1 MVQKRKIKDKW
12 VWDLEDPQTKEYV
25 HEQKRKKSQL
35 DANVYKVAI
44 GTFFNWDTS
53 MQNLIAKAC
62 VALGF
67 SELLKDV
74 IAYCYIDYVTYV
86 SETSELVLHIKVQP
100 FFKHLKED
108 LYKRSGLYPETVFI
122 FSFITHFKG

>member
-1 MVQKRKIKDKW
+1 METKTKYDQHGNPIKY
-12 VWDLEDPQTKEYV
+12 ES
-25 HEQKRKKSQL
+25 SQV
-35 DANVYKVAI
+35 DANVYRISI

-62 VALGF
+62 VAQGKR
-67 SELLKDV
+67 ELLKDV
-74 IAYCYIDYVTYV
+74 IAYCFIDYVTYV

-108 LYKRSGLYPETVFI
+108 LYKRSGLYPETVFV
-122 FSFITHFKG
+122 FSFLSHFKA